1 MFLKILLFLFLW
13 FQKWRLWVEALAGS
27 GTQTI
32 SSEKDPK
39 NPNPNPS
46 PNPPIPQRQL
56 AEPVTGFHWSKPS
69 RLARSLSPETPS
81 LSSGSGGLSESLWTL
96 NPMLSLRSVETQ
108 SCSFYFV
115 FPFFFVMLCLVA
127 EKMRGKRSV
136 KFETFESYVFVVLC
150 LGANGSVYLKV
161 EIIYNFLNFD
171 VYNFCL
177 FGVLFAL
184 LVLCWKF
191 LFNKLLSLSDEPQ
204 NGYCVVCLV
213 ALKGKKIE
221 PSNPY
226 QSSP

>member
-1 MFLKILLFLFLW
+1 MHKNQQKHFLSKNKCNLFLKILLFLFLW
-13 FQKWRLWVEALAGS
+13 FQKWRLLVEALAGS

-108 SCSFYFV
+108 RCSFFFV
-115 FPFFFVMLCLVA
+115 FPFFCYAVFGCWENEGKKKCEVWNFWELCV
-127 EKMRGKRSV
+127 
-136 KFETFESYVFVVLC
+136 C
-150 LGANGSVYLKV
+150 
-161 EIIYNFLNFD
+161 
-171 VYNFCL
+171 CPL
-177 FGVLFAL
+177 FG
-184 LVLCWKF
+184 CQWKC
-191 LFNKLLSLSDEPQ
+191 LSESRNNLQFSEFW
-204 NGYCVVCLV
+204 C
-213 ALKGKKIE
+213 I
-221 PSNPY
+221 
-226 QSSP
+226 